1 MPRPRLGLLILL
13 GAWTPWLG
21 AQTGEAPPAG
31 GAAPYVDRVIENLPP
46 EPADTA
52 ADYPYDRDGWPRY
65 LRLEARVG
73 SLPFDQQRRTRIG
86 YGLYGLLE
94 TPNHGSLSIDGTY
107 TPADSSGT
115 LTLRQRAMPLDGGW
129 LASHELGVINPP
141 MPGILR
147 LPARVFVPSALLQGA
162 SAEWENPGRG
172 LQLQASTGEPGRLDF
187 LPANGF
193 RRLPGQRTAFGG
205 QWRLGADEANPLATQ
220 GWTLALRHED
230 GRRVSVLDTPAQPSD
245 TVNADSTLLALRRED
260 AGYRLQGQLM
270 STRSS
275 QFSGSRSG
283 FWFDG
288 EWDDGPRTHGL
299 GAYRLQP
306 DLSWANLPMAND
318 LVGAYARTAWRT
330 RQWSAEGSID
340 WLDSLSGRSGS
351 GTFAT
356 GSARWRLNRDHSLGA
371 GATLRRFDGDAW
383 STWGDWRFQ
392 NGWGTTGLRL
402 ELTHGQGEPDSR
414 WLSWDQEWATQQGWA
429 VSTSLGL
436 RNYDAFQVQP
446 AENAW
451 NAALSLSAPLGN
463 RAGLRG
469 NLATERGDN
478 GQSRHSLNL
487 SANWRIDPRWSLE
500 AHYNRSTGRSRLAP
514 SLDPLAPFLPLT
526 VPDSD
531 RSFYVLLRYEFEA
544 GSRSVPLGGR
554 AADGGGRIEGTVYFD
569 TNRNGT
575 QEASEAG
582 VPNATVYLDNRYAV
596 RTDSQGRFEFPFV
609 ASGPRTLSVRN
620 DSLPLPW
627 GVVDK
632 GQALLEVR
640 RRESVSV
647 SLPVQR
653 NE

>member
-1 MPRPRLGLLILL
+1 M
-13 GAWTPWLG
+13 
-21 AQTGEAPPAG
+21 
-31 GAAPYVDRVIENLPP
+31 DRVIENLPP

-436 RNYDAFQVQP
+436 RNYDAVQAQP

>member
-13 GAWTPWLG
+13 GAWAPWLG
-21 AQTGEAPPAG
+21 AQTGEPPPAG
-31 GAAPYVDRVIENLPP
+31 GAAPYLDRVIENLPP

-52 ADYPYDRDGWPRY
+52 ADTPYDLDGWPRY

-73 SLPFDQQRRTRIG
+73 SQPFDQRRRARIG
-86 YGLYGLLE
+86 YGLYGLLD
-94 TPNHGSLSIDGTY
+94 TPNHGSLSIDGNY
-107 TPADSSGT
+107 APADSSGT

-141 MPGILR
+141 LPGILR
-147 LPARVFVPSALLQGA
+147 LPARVFVPGALLQGA
-162 SAEWENPGRG
+162 SAEWDNPGRG

-205 QWRLGADEANPLATQ
+205 QWRLGADEANPLSNQ
-220 GWTLALRHED
+220 GWTVALRHED
-230 GRRVSVLDTPAQPSD
+230 GRRVSVLDTPTQPGD
-245 TVNADSTLLALRRED
+245 TVNADATLLALRRED

-270 STRSS
+270 SARSS

-306 DLSWANLPMAND
+306 NLSWANLPMAND

-330 RQWSAEGSID
+330 RQWSAEGSVD

-392 NGWGTTGLRL
+392 NGWGTSGLRL
-402 ELTHGQGEPDSR
+402 ELTHGQGAPDAR
-414 WLSWDQEWATQQGWA
+414 WLSWDQEWLVPQGWA

-436 RNYDAFQVQP
+436 RRDGAFQAQP

-478 GQSRHSLNL
+478 GPSRRSLNL
-487 SANWRIDPRWSLE
+487 SANWRIDPRWSVE
-500 AHYNRSTGRSRLAP
+500 ASYNRSSGRSRLAP

-647 SLPVQR
+647 SIPVQR